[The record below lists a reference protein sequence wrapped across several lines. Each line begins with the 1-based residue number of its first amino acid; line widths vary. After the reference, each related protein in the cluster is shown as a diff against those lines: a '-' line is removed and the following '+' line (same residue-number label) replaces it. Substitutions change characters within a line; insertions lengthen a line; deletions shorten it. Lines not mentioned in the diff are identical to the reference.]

1 VHRCLLS
8 SFGGPRGH
16 APDTPLLAAMLATLL
31 LSVQAAVSL
40 APGRATARPATRVAR
55 PAVSMTATE
64 PSSFM
69 VPGQKYGPQA
79 PGQPADKPYTNID
92 KLNAVEPVKR
102 DSGPVDAQL
111 MQPLKDDMGNM
122 EEISISKDSVIVLK
136 HHGSYQQQD
145 REAKG
150 PARAQSYQFM
160 LRLKMPNGEVPPALY
175 KELDD
180 LADKYGQGDL
190 RATTRQAFQLHGVLK
205 KDLKTVIK
213 NIANTGASTLG
224 GCGDINRNVMT
235 PAARLPNNKAYVYAK
250 KYASA
255 FAELFKPMTGAF
267 SELWLDGE
275 KVQTTEYWQ
284 RDLYDLNQ
292 KVKVPED
299 MDAVRAFDQGTGII
313 TGHPNEPIYGTTYL
327 PRKFKIGVTVPGDNS
342 IDLFTNDLG
351 FVVVMEPDG
360 ETLKGFNV
368 YVGGGM
374 GRTHN
379 KESTFARAAD
389 ELGFVSAEDA
399 LELSKAII
407 AAQRDHGNREVR
419 ANARMK
425 YLVHTLGI
433 DKFRDLVS
441 AYFGKPIAP
450 AVALPPFVEGID
462 WLGWH
467 AQGDGNYFVGI
478 NVQQGRIK
486 DEGEVRLKTALR
498 KIVDEL
504 DLTMILTPS
513 QSVMLQDVSVEAKQ
527 RVEEILAEHGVAPA
541 EEVDMF
547 TRKSIACPALPLCGL
562 AQTEAERVMPD
573 INRRLRETCR
583 SVGLGEDASFI
594 TRVTGCPNGC
604 ARPYMAELALVGQG
618 PNQYQV
624 WVAGS
629 PVGTRTAAVLMD
641 KMKIDDLEHTVEP
654 LLAAWRDGREHA
666 RESFGDFCH
675 RKGVDYLKEFSA
687 AYSPQTSAA

>member
-1 VHRCLLS
+1 MAD
-8 SFGGPRGH
+8 
-16 APDTPLLAAMLATLL
+16 APW
-31 LSVQAAVSL
+31 
-40 APGRATARPATRVAR
+40 
-55 PAVSMTATE
+55 
-64 PSSFM
+64 M

-79 PGQPADKPYTNID
+79 PGQPADKPYTNLE
-92 KLNAVEPVKR
+92 KLNGVEPVKR
-102 DSGPVDAQL
+102 DSGPVGSQL
-111 MQPLKDDMGNM
+111 LEPLKTDMSNM
-122 EEISISKDSVIVLK
+122 EEISISKDSVVVLK

-175 KELDD
+175 RELDD
-180 LADKYGQGDL
+180 MADLYGQGDL

-213 NIANTGASTLG
+213 TIANTGASTLG

-235 PAARLPNNKAYVYAK
+235 PAARLPNNMAYVYAK
-250 KYASA
+250 RYASA
-255 FAELFKPMTGAF
+255 LAELFKPMSGAF

-275 KVQTTEYWQ
+275 KVQTTEYWK
-284 RDLYDLNQ
+284 RDLFELSQQVQSPDDIDTIRQ
-292 KVKVPED
+292 H
-299 MDAVRAFDQGTGII
+299 DAGTGVI

-342 IDLFTNDLG
+342 IDLLTNDLG
-351 FVVVMEPDG
+351 LVVVMAPDG
-360 ETLKGFNV
+360 KTLRGFNV

-389 ELGFVSAEDA
+389 ALGFVEADDI
-399 LELSKAII
+399 LEFSKAVI

-425 YLVHTLGI
+425 YLVHTLGV

-441 AYFGKPIAP
+441 AYFGKPVQA
-450 AVALPPFVEGID
+450 AVPLPPFVEGID

-467 AQGDGNYFVGI
+467 AQGDGKYFVGI
-478 NVQQGRIK
+478 NVQQGRVIDANGVK
-486 DEGEVRLKTALR
+486 LKTALR
-498 KIVDEL
+498 KIVDEF
-504 DLTMILTPS
+504 DLTMLLTPG
-513 QSVMLQDVSVEAKQ
+513 QNVMFQDITLEQKPRIEQ
-527 RVEEILAEHGVAPA
+527 ILKTYGVVPI
-541 EEVDMF
+541 EEVDMLV
-547 TRKSIACPALPLCGL
+547 RQSMACPALPLCGL

-573 INRRLRETCR
+573 INRRLRETAR
-583 SVGLGEDASFI
+583 SVGLGEDAAFT

-624 WVAGS
+624 WVGGS
-629 PVGTRTAAVLMD
+629 PVGTRVATVLMD
-641 KMKIDDLEHTVEP
+641 KMKIDDLEDTVEP
-654 LLAAWRDGREHA
+654 LLAAWRDGRESP
-666 RESFGDFCH
+666 RESFGDFCQ
-675 RKGVDYLKEFSA
+675 RKGVDFLHEFSA
-687 AYSPQTSAA
+687 SYSPQPAGA